1 MVPWSDL
8 GVGGDRAREVGIDQ
22 EVLTE
27 RPRGPDPVARRQ
39 LSDRPDA
46 EPTGRPDRR
55 VLGCVTS

>member
-1 MVPWSDL
+1 MVPRPDL

-27 RPRGPDPVARRQ
+27 RPRGPDPVPRRQ

-46 EPTGRPDRR
+46 EPSGRPDRR
-55 VLGCVTS
+55 ALRFVTS